1 MATEPGD
8 VRQSS
13 QASAFETKTG
23 AMEGPKHKTPPKVEH
38 GDPPQDLDG
47 KYYCNIHPE
56 CSGKPFERKSDLK

>member
-23 AMEGPKHKTPPKVEH
+23 AMEGPKHKTLPVVER
-38 GDPPQDLDG
+38 GDPTQTHDG
-47 KYYCNIHPE
+47 KY
-56 CSGKPFERKSDLK
+56 FEQKSESK

>member
-1 MATEPGD
+1 MKTAPSD

-13 QASAFETKTG
+13 HAPASETIPSGIK
-23 AMEGPKHKTPPKVEH
+23 EPEHKTPPKVEH

-56 CSGKPFERKSDLK
+56 CSGMPFERKSDLK